1 MDDCL
6 TPTNSMIGSPFDILK
21 LDGVEDPSIDIN
33 KLATIDL
40 EESYFESC
48 VGFINESHKHL
59 TDAKLELY
67 RTISEATEE
76 TVVLEGFSDFFSK
89 VKEIID
95 KFLKFLKSL
104 IDRFLANLAKL
115 INSDKFIKKN
125 KDTILKFDSDCEF
138 DMTGYNYTFVNGVPV
153 PSAILSITDDMFKD
167 FGIAPDGAITAEYV
181 RALNDR
187 LAYDEDWYDE
197 FRGKVLNKD
206 NEVIPASDYSEELF
220 RIFRDDSLDSE
231 TITIDSSKVT
241 EAYRRFVNYNDTK
254 KAIQREQRD
263 VEKSYGILKDDI
275 KKLSSKNT
283 MNVSALLGY
292 IKNGAPKSIDGKNV
306 MSDAGFAVSNEFSI
320 AFDVFVK
327 SKVDQV
333 QKCSDIHLLA
343 YGAKLDAMQ
352 ACLKQDKAV
361 LYAAYNK
368 VRKRGIK

>member
-1 MDDCL
+1 M
-6 TPTNSMIGSPFDILK
+6 K

-138 DMTGYNYTFVNGVPV
+138 NMTGYNYTFVNGVPV

-231 TITIDSSKVT
+231 TITIDSSKV
-241 EAYRRFVNYNDTK
+241 R
-254 KAIQREQRD
+254 
-263 VEKSYGILKDDI
+263 
-275 KKLSSKNT
+275 
-283 MNVSALLGY
+283 
-292 IKNGAPKSIDGKNV
+292 
-306 MSDAGFAVSNEFSI
+306 
-320 AFDVFVK
+320 
-327 SKVDQV
+327 
-333 QKCSDIHLLA
+333 
-343 YGAKLDAMQ
+343 
-352 ACLKQDKAV
+352 
-361 LYAAYNK
+361 
-368 VRKRGIK
+368 